1 MNEYINNTDDA
12 AVLEDLKAK
21 LNEKEHT
28 YGGVTAN
35 YDRLRKAI
43 DNKLASLEPVPVK
56 TNTQQHD
63 EVVAMLN
70 EKAATGKGLSET
82 DFTQVKDYI
91 ASITDDAQLN
101 ELKGLLG
108 GKKMTSA
115 QKKQLKEAITS
126 KGEELKNTPVQQPAQ
141 KEPEPLMD
149 IVSDDGVDVTPPIFR
164 R

>member
-28 YGGVTAN
+28 YGGVTEN
-35 YDRLRKAI
+35 YNRLRKAI
-43 DNKLASLEPVPVK
+43 DDKLASLNPTPVK

-63 EVVAMLN
+63 DVVAMLN

-82 DFTQVKDYI
+82 DFAQVKDYI
-91 ASITDDAQLN
+91 ASIADEAQLT
-101 ELKGLLG
+101 ELKELLN

-115 QKKQLKEAITS
+115 QKKQL
-126 KGEELKNTPVQQPAQ
+126 NH
-141 KEPEPLMD
+141 
-149 IVSDDGVDVTPPIFR
+149 
-164 R
+164 